1 MRVSNDKDKARALA
15 GTIIFHVVLLLCI
28 IFFGLST
35 PLPLPE
41 EHGVLVVQ
49 GYMEEGRGDR
59 QPLAAPPPDPRPAP
73 SAPQADPE
81 RVVTQQTQDAPALPE
96 EAADR
101 PVEREIPES
110 PRIER
115 TPEPEQPTEEIVEEE
130 PPPQVDPRAL
140 FPGRDQ
146 RSTDQR
152 DRGETTERG
161 NAGRPEG
168 VIGAESVEGIGA
180 GNGPE
185 YSLTGRK
192 ANFLPLPDYTT
203 RATGRVVVQITVNSQ
218 GQVVQAVPGVRG
230 STTTDATLYRLA
242 EEAARRARF
251 DVRTDSSENQIGTI
265 TYNFIR
271 LN

>member
-1 MRVSNDKDKARALA
+1 MRVSNNKDKRRALA
-15 GTIIFHVVLLLCI
+15 GTIIFHVLLLLCF

-41 EHGVLVVQ
+41 EHGVLVVR

-59 QPLAAPPPDPRPAP
+59 QPLAAPPPEPRPAP
-73 SAPQADPE
+73 AAPRADPD
-81 RVVTQQTQDAPALPE
+81 RVVTQQTQDAPALPDE
-96 EAADR
+96 VADR
-101 PVEREIPES
+101 PDEREIPEA

-115 TPEPEQPTEEIVEEE
+115 TPEPEQAAEQEVEEE

-140 FPGRDQ
+140 FPGSDQ

-168 VIGAESVEGIGA
+168 VVGAESVEGIGA

-185 YSLTGRK
+185 YSLAGRR
-192 ANFLPLPDYTT
+192 ANFLPLPEYTT
-203 RATGRVVVQITVNSQ
+203 QATGRVVVQITVNRQ
-218 GQVVQAVPGVRG
+218 GQVVRAVAGVRG
-230 STTTDATLYRLA
+230 STTTDQNLYRLA

-251 DVRTDSSENQIGTI
+251 DLRTDAPEEQIGTI